1 MKFRRFRSKVN
12 EEKCA
17 QTNELASVKCMEK
30 IPKHFGWQVENIFIV
45 ADTSANAKDARWSG
59 TKAEQLF
66 N

>member
-1 MKFRRFRSKVN
+1 
-12 EEKCA
+12 
-17 QTNELASVKCMEK
+17 MEK